1 MITFY
6 PRTSRPFAGFKRTP
20 FMSMQDKAKKVS
32 DSLVETTY
40 LMMPQHAN
48 PAGKIYGGTIL
59 SMADAVAYMCASRHS
74 TPNCVTVGLD
84 QVDFREPINI
94 GEAVTFKAE
103 VNYVG
108 RTSMEVGVRIEAEDL
123 KTGIRRHTNSCYFT
137 MVALDETGKPVEVPR
152 LLTQTKD
159 EKRRFE
165 EGRIRRDHAKEL
177 SEKRKALREPPHP
190 GTAPK

>member
-1 MITFY
+1 ME
-6 PRTSRPFAGFKRTP
+6 A
-20 FMSMQDKAKKVS
+20 KAKKVS
-32 DSLVETTY
+32 DSRTETIY

-59 SMADAVAYMCASRHS
+59 GMADAVAYMCAARHAS
-74 TPNCVTVGLD
+74 PNVVTAGLD

-108 RTSMEVGVRIEAEDL
+108 KTSMEIGIRIEAEDL
-123 KTGIRRHTNSCYFT
+123 KTGKRRHTNSCYFT
-137 MVALDETGKPVEVPR
+137 MVALNEKGQPTAVPR
-152 LLTQTKD
+152 LLTETPD

-165 EGRIRRDHAKEL
+165 EGRIRREHAKEL
-177 SEKRKALREPPHP
+177 SQKREALKNQ
-190 GTAPK
+190 GVK